1 VLLVARCP
9 VCRCVEVGV
18 CAACAG
24 QLRAAADPLP
34 IPPGLD
40 SLTAVIAY
48 EGAGR
53 QLIAGLKYRNARGGI
68 DALAAAMAAR
78 IEAAHVEAAHVE
90 AVRVETA
97 PLQVVTWLPTT
108 SRRAGHRGYDQA
120 ELLARQVAARLRL
133 RCRRLLVRHAGPAQT
148 GRGLGDRLVGPDLT
162 GVSAAAGLVVALVDD
177 VVTSGASMTAGAMA
191 LRRAG
196 AREIHGV
203 AAAHT
208 PRTLGPPGTARSGP
222 WTSP

>member
-1 VLLVARCP
+1 MLLVARCP
-9 VCRCVEVGV
+9 VCRCLEVGV

-48 EGAGR
+48 EGVGR
-53 QLIAGLKYRNARGGI
+53 QLIAGLKYRNARGGV

-78 IEAAHVEAAHVE
+78 IQAM
-90 AVRVETA
+90 RVET
-97 PLQVVTWLPTT
+97 LQVVTWLPTT

-120 ELLARQVAARLRL
+120 ELLARQVAARLQL

-148 GRGLGDRLVGPDLT
+148 GRGLSARLLGPDLT
-162 GVSAAAGLVVALVDD
+162 GLHAAADLVVLLVDD

-191 LRRAG
+191 LRRVG

>member
-1 VLLVARCP
+1 MLLVARCP
-9 VCRCVEVGV
+9 VCRCVEAGV
-18 CAACAG
+18 CAACAA
-24 QLRAAADPLP
+24 QLTAAADPIP

-40 SLTAVIAY
+40 SLSAVIVY

-53 QLIAGLKYRNARGGI
+53 KLIAGLKYRNARGGV

-78 IEAAHVEAAHVE
+78 IEAIP
-90 AVRVETA
+90 VETA

-148 GRGLGDRLVGPDLT
+148 GRGLSDRLLGPDLT
-162 GVSAAAGLVVALVDD
+162 GLRAAADLVVLLVDD
-177 VVTSGASMTAGAMA
+177 VVTSGASMTAGALA

-203 AAAHT
+203 AAAQT

>member
-1 VLLVARCP
+1 MLLVARCP

-18 CAACAG
+18 CATCAT
-24 QLRAAADPLP
+24 QLTAAADPSP

-40 SLTAVIAY
+40 SLSAVIAY
-48 EGAGR
+48 EGVGR

-78 IEAAHVEAAHVE
+78 VQAVGVEVA
-90 AVRVETA
+90 R
-97 PLQVVTWLPTT
+97 PQVVTWLPTT
-108 SRRAGHRGYDQA
+108 SRRAGQRGYDQA
-120 ELLARQVAARLRL
+120 ELLARRVAARLRL

-148 GRGLGDRLVGPDLT
+148 GRGLSDRLLGPDLT
-162 GVSAAAGLVVALVDD
+162 GASAAAGHVVVLVDD
-177 VVTSGASMTAGAMA
+177 VVTSGASMTAAAMA
-191 LRRAG
+191 LRRVG
-196 AREIHGV
+196 ARGVHGV

-208 PRTLGPPGTARSGP
+208 PRTLGAPGTARSGP

>member
-1 VLLVARCP
+1 MRPAPPSCT
-9 VCRCVEVGV
+9 
-18 CAACAG
+18 
-24 QLRAAADPLP
+24 AAADPIP

-40 SLTAVIAY
+40 SLSAVIAY

-53 QLIAGLKYRNARGGI
+53 KLIAGLKYRNARGGV

-78 IEAAHVEAAHVE
+78 IEAIP
-90 AVRVETA
+90 VETA

-148 GRGLGDRLVGPDLT
+148 GRGLSDRLLGPDLT
-162 GVSAAAGLVVALVDD
+162 GLRAAADLVVLLVDD
-177 VVTSGASMTAGAMA
+177 VVTSGASMTAGALA

-203 AAAHT
+203 AAAQT